1 MKALATFTLS
11 TNYRKVNERLVRYP
25 KKSSATFV
33 CRERLMVSNCQL
45 LEKRDKRFDAAR
57 HL

>member
-25 KKSSATFV
+25 KKSSTAFV
-33 CRERLMVSNCQL
+33 FRERRRWATVSYWEN
-45 LEKRDKRFDAAR
+45 ATNA
-57 HL
+57 